1 MFELKESKEIEL
13 LNVNAQIYQHSKF
26 DTQHIHL
33 DSPNDEKVF
42 MVAFRTIP
50 EDSTGVAHIL
60 EHTSLCGS
68 EKYPVRDPFFMMIRR
83 SLNSFMNAFTSS
95 DWTAYP
101 FATQNNKDFQNLL
114 DVYVDSAFFPK
125 LDPLDFSQEGHRLEL
140 DSNQNLEIK
149 GVVFNEMKGA
159 MSSPTDQLW
168 HGISKHLF
176 EESTY
181 HHNSGGDPEKII
193 DLTHEDLIAFH
204 KKHYHPSNATFF
216 TFGNVVIDEIHDHLE
231 RNVFDKFTPAAQ
243 KLIIQPAKIFT
254 APMSAQGTYQ
264 PLPGDEENH
273 HVVVSWLLGNSHEPL
288 NLLEKYFMSNILL
301 DNSSSPLRKAL
312 EQSDLG
318 KSPSPFLGIEP
329 SNKEIVFMAGLEGA
343 KANQAKN
350 IEELILTTLQNLVTN
365 GVPKELISSA
375 LHQLEIGQREISGGG
390 MPYGL
395 QLMLGCMNACIHYD
409 NPISMLDLDGNFTKL
424 KEKISKDDYIESLI
438 ESALLI
444 NSHRLTFE
452 LKPDS
457 GFNENIE
464 EYFSSTLKE
473 KEQTLT
479 DIDKNKII
487 KLADDLKTRQE
498 AEDDVSLLPKVAI
511 ADIPLKREY
520 AQSNAVV
527 GNRLIYEVGTNGLIY
542 SDFLFPCGNLSNEE
556 LLFSSLY
563 TFIITEVGFKDKS
576 YEEVQ
581 AHQSKISGGI
591 NASIKLQ
598 TKESSEPGTLFLSL
612 ASKCLEENFSNME
625 ELILNTIK
633 SVRFDEEQRIQDLLN
648 IFVARNDESLN
659 QNGHY
664 LAMNSAASSLNT
676 LATTS
681 FHLSGLQ
688 MIHRSKELISK
699 IQLDGDASYII
710 NTLKSIHSKV
720 SVQPY
725 KIFTACSKD
734 ALKNKSE
741 EFDASQAKQEQQ
753 LIDAAKSQIAWITGS
768 QVCYCAQA
776 FMGVP
781 REHPDAA
788 ALSVLAT
795 VLRNGFLHTAIREK
809 GGAYGAGAS
818 NDTHTNTFKLFSY
831 RDPKC
836 KETFEAFEDAI
847 SWAKT
852 SINEQHLE
860 EAILGVVSSIDK
872 PLSPVGEAK
881 NDFNFNLEKINI
893 EERLAFRQRI
903 INCSIEDLV
912 RVNEKYLT
920 KESKRSILAGES
932 FKNQAMELKLE
943 ILEV

>member
-1 MFELKESKEIEL
+1 
-13 LNVNAQIYQHSKF
+13 
-26 DTQHIHL
+26 
-33 DSPNDEKVF
+33 
-42 MVAFRTIP
+42 
-50 EDSTGVAHIL
+50 
-60 EHTSLCGS
+60 
-68 EKYPVRDPFFMMIRR
+68 
-83 SLNSFMNAFTSS
+83 
-95 DWTAYP
+95 
-101 FATQNNKDFQNLL
+101 
-114 DVYVDSAFFPK
+114 
-125 LDPLDFSQEGHRLEL
+125 
-140 DSNQNLEIK
+140 
-149 GVVFNEMKGA
+149 
-159 MSSPTDQLW
+159 
-168 HGISKHLF
+168 
-176 EESTY
+176 
-181 HHNSGGDPEKII
+181 
-193 DLTHEDLIAFH
+193 
-204 KKHYHPSNATFF
+204 
-216 TFGNVVIDEIHDHLE
+216 
-231 RNVFDKFTPAAQ
+231 
-243 KLIIQPAKIFT
+243 
-254 APMSAQGTYQ
+254 
-264 PLPGDEENH
+264 
-273 HVVVSWLLGNSHEPL
+273 
-288 NLLEKYFMSNILL
+288 MSNILL

-329 SNKEIVFMAGLEGA
+329 SNKEIVFMAGLEGVA
-343 KANQAKN
+343 ADQAKN
-350 IEELILTTLQNLVTN
+350 VEELILSTLQDLVKN

-409 NPISMLDLDGNFTKL
+409 NPISMLDLDENFTKL
-424 KEKISKDDYIESLI
+424 KEKISKEGYIESLI
-438 ESALLI
+438 ESALLS
-444 NSHRLTFE
+444 NSHRLTYE

-457 GFNENIE
+457 SFNDNLE

-473 KEQTLT
+473 KEETLT
-479 DIDKNKII
+479 DLDKNKII
-487 KLADDLKTRQE
+487 KLADDLKARQE
-498 AEDDVSLLPKVAI
+498 ADDDASLLPKVTI
-511 ADIPLKREY
+511 EDIPLKREY
-520 AQSNAVV
+520 SQSNALV
-527 GNRLIYEVGTNGLIY
+527 GNRSIYEVGTNGLVY
-542 SDFLFPCGNLSNEE
+542 SDFLFPCSSLTNEE

-563 TFIITEVGFKDKS
+563 TFIITEVGIQDKS
-576 YEEVQ
+576 YEEIQ
-581 AHQSKISGGI
+581 AYQSKISGGI
-591 NASIKLQ
+591 SAAIKLQ
-598 TKESSEPGTLFLSL
+598 TKESSEPGTLFLSI
-612 ASKCLEENFSNME
+612 ASKCLEENFNAME
-625 ELILNTIK
+625 ELIFNTIK
-633 SVRFDEEQRIQDLLN
+633 SVRFDEEKRILDLLN

-688 MIHRSKELISK
+688 MIHRTKELISK

-710 NTLKSIHSKV
+710 NILQNIHSKV
-720 SVQPY
+720 SNKPH

-734 ALKNKSE
+734 ALKNKLE
-741 EFDASQAKQEQQ
+741 EFEASQSKQEQQ
-753 LIDAAKSQIAWITGS
+753 LIDATKSQIAWITGS

-776 FMGVP
+776 FAGVA
-781 REHPDAA
+781 REHPDSA

-818 NDTHTNTFKLFSY
+818 NDTATNTFKLFSY

-836 KETFEAFEDAI
+836 KETFQAFEDAI

-881 NDFNFNLEKINI
+881 NDFNFNLEDINI
-893 EERLAFRQRI
+893 DERLAFRQRI

-932 FKNQAMELKLE
+932 FKDQAKELKLE

>member
-1 MFELKESKEIEL
+1 MFELKESNEIEL

-26 DTQHIHL
+26 NTQHIHL

-168 HGISKHLF
+168 HGMSKHLF
-176 EESTY
+176 EETTY

-193 DLTHEDLIAFH
+193 DLTHEDLVAFH
-204 KKHYHPSNATFF
+204 QKHYHPSNATFF

-231 RNVFDKFTPAAQ
+231 RNVFDKFTPASQ
-243 KLIIQPAKIFT
+243 KLVIQPAKIFT
-254 APMSAQGTYQ
+254 APVSAQGTYQ
-264 PLPGDEENH
+264 PLPGDEDNH
-273 HVVVSWLLGNSHEPL
+273 HVVISWLIGNSHDPL
-288 NLLEKYFMSNILL
+288 NLLEKYFLSNILL

-329 SNKEIVFMAGLEGA
+329 SNKEIVFMAGLEGVA
-343 KANQAKN
+343 ADQAKN
-350 IEELILTTLQNLVTN
+350 IEELILTTLKDLVKN

-409 NPISMLDLDGNFTKL
+409 NPISMLDVDENFTKL
-424 KEKISKDDYIESLI
+424 KEKISTEGYIESLI
-438 ESALLI
+438 ESTLLS
-444 NSHRLTFE
+444 NSHRLTYE

-457 GFNENIE
+457 SFNDNLE
-464 EYFSSTLKE
+464 EYFSSKLKE
-473 KEQTLT
+473 KEDTLS
-479 DIDKNKII
+479 DLDKNKII
-487 KLADDLKTRQE
+487 KLADDLKIRQE
-498 AEDDVSLLPKVAI
+498 AEDDASLLPKVTI
-511 ADIPLKREY
+511 EDIPLKREY
-520 AQSNAVV
+520 SESNEVV
-527 GNRLIYEVGTNGLIY
+527 GNRSIYEVGTNGLVY
-542 SDFLFPCGNLSNEE
+542 SDFLFPCSSLTNEE

-563 TFIITEVGFKDKS
+563 TFIITEVGIQDKS
-576 YEEVQ
+576 YEEIQ

-591 NASIKLQ
+591 SAAIKLQ
-598 TKESSEPGTLFLSL
+598 TKESSEPGTLFLSI
-612 ASKCLEENFSNME
+612 ASKCLEENFNAME
-625 ELILNTIK
+625 ELIFNTIK
-633 SVRFDEEQRIQDLLN
+633 SVRFDEEKRVLDLLN

-688 MIHRSKELISK
+688 MIHRTKELISK

-710 NTLKSIHSKV
+710 NILQNIHSKV
-720 SVQPY
+720 SIQPH

-734 ALKNKSE
+734 ALKNKLE
-741 EFDASQAKQEQQ
+741 EFEASQANQEQQ
-753 LIDAAKSQIAWITGS
+753 LIDATKSQIAWITGS

-776 FMGVP
+776 FAGVA
-781 REHPDAA
+781 REHTDSA

-818 NDTHTNTFKLFSY
+818 NDTATNTFKLFSY

-836 KETFEAFEDAI
+836 KETFQAFEDAI

-881 NDFNFNLEKINI
+881 NDFNFNLEDINI
-893 EERLAFRQRI
+893 DDRLAFRQRI

-920 KESKRSILAGES
+920 KESKKSILAGES
-932 FKNQAMELKLE
+932 FKDQAEELKLE

>member
-1 MFELKESKEIEL
+1 
-13 LNVNAQIYQHSKF
+13 
-26 DTQHIHL
+26 
-33 DSPNDEKVF
+33 
-42 MVAFRTIP
+42 
-50 EDSTGVAHIL
+50 
-60 EHTSLCGS
+60 
-68 EKYPVRDPFFMMIRR
+68 
-83 SLNSFMNAFTSS
+83 
-95 DWTAYP
+95 
-101 FATQNNKDFQNLL
+101 
-114 DVYVDSAFFPK
+114 
-125 LDPLDFSQEGHRLEL
+125 
-140 DSNQNLEIK
+140 
-149 GVVFNEMKGA
+149 
-159 MSSPTDQLW
+159 
-168 HGISKHLF
+168 
-176 EESTY
+176 
-181 HHNSGGDPEKII
+181 
-193 DLTHEDLIAFH
+193 
-204 KKHYHPSNATFF
+204 
-216 TFGNVVIDEIHDHLE
+216 
-231 RNVFDKFTPAAQ
+231 
-243 KLIIQPAKIFT
+243 
-254 APMSAQGTYQ
+254 
-264 PLPGDEENH
+264 
-273 HVVVSWLLGNSHEPL
+273 
-288 NLLEKYFMSNILL
+288 MSNILL

-329 SNKEIVFMAGLEGA
+329 SNKEIVFMAGLEGVA
-343 KANQAKN
+343 ANQAEN
-350 IEELILTTLQNLVTN
+350 IEKLILTTLQDLVKN

-409 NPISMLDLDGNFTKL
+409 DPISMLDLDGNFTKL
-424 KEKISKDDYIESLI
+424 KEKIAKEGYIESLI
-438 ESALLI
+438 ESALLA
-444 NSHRLTFE
+444 NSHRLTYE

-457 GFNENIE
+457 SFNDNLE

-473 KEQTLT
+473 KEETLT
-479 DIDKNKII
+479 DLDKNKIM

-498 AEDDVSLLPKVAI
+498 ADDDASLLPKVTI
-511 ADIPLKREY
+511 EDIPLKREY
-520 AQSNAVV
+520 SKSSEIV
-527 GNRLIYEVGTNGLIY
+527 GSRSIYEVGTNGLVY
-542 SDFLFPCGNLSNEE
+542 SDFLFPCSSLTNEE

-563 TFIITEVGFKDKS
+563 TFIITEVGIQDKS
-576 YEEVQ
+576 YEEIQ

-591 NASIKLQ
+591 NAAIRLQ
-598 TKESSEPGTLFLSL
+598 TKEPSELGTLFLSI
-612 ASKCLEENFSNME
+612 ASKCLEENFNDME
-625 ELILNTIK
+625 ELIFDTIK
-633 SVRFDEEQRIQDLLN
+633 SVRFDEEKRILDLLN

-681 FHLSGLQ
+681 FHISGLQ
-688 MIHRSKELISK
+688 MIHRAKELISK
-699 IQLDGDASYII
+699 IQLDGDVSYII
-710 NTLKSIHSKV
+710 NILQNIHSKV
-720 SVQPY
+720 SSKPY

-734 ALKNKSE
+734 ALKNKLE
-741 EFDASQAKQEQQ
+741 EFETSQAKQEQQ
-753 LIDAAKSQIAWITGS
+753 LIDAAQSQIAWITGS

-776 FMGVP
+776 FAGVS
-781 REHPDAA
+781 REHPDSA

-818 NDTHTNTFKLFSY
+818 NDTATNTFKLFSY

-836 KETFEAFEDAI
+836 KETFQAFEDAI

-881 NDFNFNLEKINI
+881 NDFNFNLEDINI
-893 EERLAFRQRI
+893 DERLALRQRI

-912 RVNEKYLT
+912 RVNKKYLT

-932 FKNQAMELKLE
+932 FKDQAKELKLE

>member
-1 MFELKESKEIEL
+1 M
-13 LNVNAQIYQHSKF
+13 
-26 DTQHIHL
+26 
-33 DSPNDEKVF
+33 
-42 MVAFRTIP
+42 
-50 EDSTGVAHIL
+50 
-60 EHTSLCGS
+60 
-68 EKYPVRDPFFMMIRR
+68 
-83 SLNSFMNAFTSS
+83 
-95 DWTAYP
+95 
-101 FATQNNKDFQNLL
+101 
-114 DVYVDSAFFPK
+114 
-125 LDPLDFSQEGHRLEL
+125 
-140 DSNQNLEIK
+140 
-149 GVVFNEMKGA
+149 
-159 MSSPTDQLW
+159 
-168 HGISKHLF
+168 
-176 EESTY
+176 
-181 HHNSGGDPEKII
+181 
-193 DLTHEDLIAFH
+193 
-204 KKHYHPSNATFF
+204 
-216 TFGNVVIDEIHDHLE
+216 VIDEIHDHLE
-231 RNVFDKFTPAAQ
+231 RNVFEKFTPASQ
-243 KLIIQPAKIFT
+243 KLVIQPAKIFT
-254 APMSAQGTYQ
+254 APVSAQGTYQ
-264 PLPGDEENH
+264 PLPGDEDNH
-273 HVVVSWLLGNSHEPL
+273 HVVISWLIGNSHEPL

-329 SNKEIVFMAGLEGA
+329 SNKEIVFMAGLEGVA
-343 KANQAKN
+343 ADQAKN
-350 IEELILTTLQNLVTN
+350 VEELILTTLQDLVKN

-409 NPISMLDLDGNFTKL
+409 NPISMLDLDENFTKL
-424 KEKISKDDYIESLI
+424 KEKISKEGYIESLI
-438 ESALLI
+438 ESALLS
-444 NSHRLTFE
+444 NSHRLTYE

-457 GFNENIE
+457 SFNDNLE

-473 KEQTLT
+473 KEETLT
-479 DIDKNKII
+479 DLDKNKII
-487 KLADDLKTRQE
+487 KLADDLKARQE
-498 AEDDVSLLPKVAI
+498 ADDDASLLPKVTI
-511 ADIPLKREY
+511 EDIPLKREY
-520 AQSNAVV
+520 SQSNALV
-527 GNRLIYEVGTNGLIY
+527 GNRSIYEVGTNGLVY
-542 SDFLFPCGNLSNEE
+542 SDFLFPCSSLTNEE

-563 TFIITEVGFKDKS
+563 TFIITEVGIQDKS
-576 YEEVQ
+576 YEEIQ

-591 NASIKLQ
+591 SAAIKLQ
-598 TKESSEPGTLFLSL
+598 TKESSEPGTLFLSI
-612 ASKCLEENFSNME
+612 ASKCLEENFNAME
-625 ELILNTIK
+625 ELIFNTIK
-633 SVRFDEEQRIQDLLN
+633 SVRFDEEKRILDLLN

-688 MIHRSKELISK
+688 MIHRTKELISK
-699 IQLDGDASYII
+699 IQLDGDANYII
-710 NTLKSIHSKV
+710 NILQNIHSKV
-720 SVQPY
+720 SNKPH

-734 ALKNKSE
+734 ALKNKLE
-741 EFDASQAKQEQQ
+741 EFEASQANQEQQ
-753 LIDAAKSQIAWITGS
+753 LIDATKSQIAWITGS

-776 FMGVP
+776 FAGVA
-781 REHPDAA
+781 REHPDSA

-818 NDTHTNTFKLFSY
+818 NDTATNTFKLFSY

-836 KETFEAFEDAI
+836 KETFQAFEDAI

-881 NDFNFNLEKINI
+881 NDFNFNLEDINI
-893 EERLAFRQRI
+893 DDRLAFRQRI

-932 FKNQAMELKLE
+932 FKDQAKELKLE

>member
-395 QLMLGCMNACIHYD
+395 QLMLGSMNACIHYD

-464 EYFSSTLKE
+464 GYFSSTLKE